1 MNLKMVAF
9 ALSFLR
15 RRLWKN
21 LAVFFVFWI
30 VIFLLSSIFL
40 IAASIKKEL
49 FLTLD
54 ELPQIFVQRTIAGRL
69 VPSPTNRIES
79 IEQIEGVEAAYGRV
93 WGYYY
98 FQAAGVN
105 FSVVG
110 LDMDMAG
117 FAPWMDEILASD
129 KEGMV
134 VGEGVARILK
144 GHFYKD
150 YFNFITPSGDF
161 LKVPLAGTFPAH
173 TELESSDTILLPMDM
188 ARKIFGMPQDRV
200 TDILV
205 RVNNPKEIP
214 TIAAKIRVLYPDSRV
229 LTRADIRAAYQ
240 NIFDYKSG
248 LFLALMVGAFFAFF
262 ILVFEKMSSVGKE
275 ERREIA
281 ILKALG
287 WRIGDVLR
295 LKFLESFLI
304 AIFAYGVGVVG
315 AYFFVY
321 YLQAPLLRDIF
332 SGFSVLKPR
341 FELIPVFDMGLLLS
355 IFFATVPLYLAATIV
370 PTWRASVVDPEEALR

>member
-1 MNLKMVAF
+1 MNLKMLAF
-9 ALSFLR
+9 ALSFLG

-21 LAVFFVFWI
+21 LAVFFVFWAL
-30 VIFLLSSIFL
+30 IFLVSSAFL

-49 FLTLD
+49 FATLD

-69 VPSPTNRIES
+69 VPSPVSRMEK

-98 FQAAGVN
+98 FPAAGVN

-117 FAPWMDEILASD
+117 FTPWMDEILASGR
-129 KEGMV
+129 EGMV
-134 VGEGVARILK
+134 VGEGVKRVLLS
-144 GHFYKD
+144 HYYKD

-161 LKVPLAGTFPAH
+161 LKVPLVGTFPAH
-173 TELESSDTILLPMDM
+173 TELESSDTILLPMHT
-188 ARKIFGMPQDRV
+188 ARKIFGMPQDQV
-200 TDILV
+200 TDIAV
-205 RVNNPKEIP
+205 RVSNPKEIA

-229 LTRADIRAAYQ
+229 LTRFDIQAAYQ
-240 NIFDYKSG
+240 NVFDYKSG
-248 LFLALMVGAFFAFF
+248 LFLALMLGAFFTFF

-295 LKFLESFLI
+295 LKFLESSLI
-304 AIFAYGVGVVG
+304 AIFAYGLGVVG

-321 YLQAPLLRDIF
+321 SMQAPLLRNLF
-332 SGFSVLKPR
+332 TGFSVLKPR
-341 FELIPVFDMGLLLS
+341 FELIPVLDIGLLLS

-370 PTWRASVVDPEEALR
+370 PTWRSSVIDPEEALR